1 MNLLILSREDVRK
14 LLDPDELLTNLAEG
28 FIALSRGRVVCPN
41 RGQLDIPQTGFLM
54 MMPAW
59 MPESPITVKLVTVF
73 HGNHQLG
80 IPGHQALICVFDPAT
95 GTPLALM
102 DGTSITAMRTAACSA
117 LSVKLLARKNAR
129 VLTIIGAGAQG
140 QSHLQL
146 VPRVRGFA
154 EVRIASYFFTE
165 AQKLA
170 SLNPIARAVESLPEA
185 VSGADVVCLC
195 TNSGIPVIEAD
206 WISPGAHLSSV
217 GYFPPGGELPIDVL
231 QRGRLF
237 VETRRAF
244 EPPPVGCGE
253 LAGLDPAGGT
263 ELGEILSGKLPGRL
277 TEEEMTIFKSMGHG
291 MEDLVAANLV
301 YQKAILEGLGV
312 RARL

>member
-1 MNLLILSREDVRK
+1 MDLLILSQDDVQE
-14 LLDPDELLTNLAEG
+14 LLDPEELLTNLAEG
-28 FIALSRGRVVCPN
+28 FVALSEGRVVCPN
-41 RGQLDIPQTGFLM
+41 RGELSIPKAGFLM

-59 MPESPITVKLVTVF
+59 MPGSPMTIKLVTIF

-80 IPGHQALICVFDPAT
+80 IPRHQALICVFDPAT
-95 GTPLALM
+95 GMPLALM

-117 LSVKLLARKNAR
+117 LSVKLLARKDAR
-129 VLTIIGAGAQG
+129 VLAIIGAGVQG

-154 EVRIASYFFTE
+154 EVRITSYYFTD

-170 SLNPIARAVESLPEA
+170 SMNPIARAVESFQEA
-185 VSGADVVCLC
+185 VQGADVVCLC
-195 TNSGIPVIEAD
+195 TNSGIPVIDAD
-206 WISPGAHLSSV
+206 WLSPGAHLSSV
-217 GYFPPGGELPIDVL
+217 GYFPPVGELPLEVI

-253 LAGLDPAGGT
+253 LTGLDPARGT
-263 ELGEILSGKLPGRL
+263 ELGEILAGKRPSRL
-277 TEEEMTIFKSMGHG
+277 SEEEMTIFKSMGHG

-301 YQKAILEGLGV
+301 YTKAILKGIGV
-312 RARL
+312 RVRL

>member
-1 MNLLILSREDVRK
+1 MELLILSRDDVRE

-28 FIALSRGRVVCPN
+28 FVALSEGRVVCPG
-41 RGQLDIPQTGFLM
+41 RRELSIPQAGFLM

-59 MPESPITVKLVTVF
+59 MPGSPMAIKLVTVF

-80 IPGHQALICVFDPAT
+80 LPGHQALVCLFDPAT

-102 DGTSITAMRTAACSA
+102 DGTAIMATRTAACSA
-117 LSVKLLARKNAR
+117 LSVRLLARKDAR
-129 VLTIIGAGAQG
+129 VLTIIGAGVQG
-140 QSHLQL
+140 QSHLHII
-146 VPRVRGFA
+146 PRVRGFT
-154 EVRIASYFFTE
+154 EIRIASYYYMD

-170 SLNPIARAVESLPEA
+170 SMNPAARAVESFQEA

-195 TNSGIPVIEAD
+195 TNSGIPVIDAE

-217 GYFPPGGELPIDVL
+217 GYFPPGGELPLEVF
-231 QRGRLF
+231 RHGRLF

-244 EPPPVGCGE
+244 EPPPIGCGE
-253 LAGLDPAGGT
+253 LAGLDPARGT

-277 TEEEMTIFKSMGHG
+277 AEDEMTIFKSMGHG
-291 MEDLVAANLV
+291 LEDLVAANLV
-301 YQKAILEGLGV
+301 YKKAIHKGLGV
-312 RARL
+312 RVKL